1 MDKSRGPRYAASPRG
16 GLLPL
21 QQHFASCRVRRC
33 RPCCQFCECASR
45 IGSNLSNAAR
55 HTAPT
60 SPDHNSVWAQCI
72 RRLEEVLSESE
83 VGTWLRPLQAIQ
95 DDDRLELLAPNKPVM
110 DNVREQYLATI
121 SAVWG
126 EISGSE
132 NAQISIRIGSSARAA
147 SVPQADDSAGH
158 SPPRAH
164 AMGTGNKLDARY
176 TFEHFVEGKSNRIAR
191 AAAQKVSDT
200 PGVAYNPLLIYGGT
214 GLGKTHLMHS
224 VGNALIA
231 SGNKK
236 RVVYI
241 PAERFVNDMVSAV
254 RHNTMDAFKAF
265 YRSADALLIDDIH
278 FFAGKE
284 RTQEE
289 FFHTFNSLLEGK
301 QQIILTC
308 DRLPAELDQLDA
320 RLQNRFLW
328 GLSVAVDPPELETRV
343 AILMSKAEALDADL
357 PEDVAF
363 YIATRIRSN
372 VRELEG
378 ALNRLVHTAHF
389 TGDAIDIDF
398 TRQALRDILNVHERS
413 VTIEAIQRTVTEYF
427 GIRLAD
433 LSSKSRR
440 RAIARPRQIAMA
452 LAKQLTEKSL
462 PEIGDAFGGRDHTT
476 VLHACRTIAT
486 KRDEEPQI
494 RDDYNAL
501 HRTLSQ

>member
-1 MDKSRGPRYAASPRG
+1 MPT
-16 GLLPL
+16 
-21 QQHFASCRVRRC
+21 
-33 RPCCQFCECASR
+33 
-45 IGSNLSNAAR
+45 
-55 HTAPT
+55 TA
-60 SPDHNSVWAQCI
+60 DHNSAWTQCI
-72 RRLEEVLSESE
+72 HRLESVLSESE
-83 VGTWLRPLQAIQ
+83 VGTWLRPLQAIA
-95 DDDRLELLAPNKPVM
+95 DGDRLELLAPNKPVM

-132 NAQISIRIGSSARAA
+132 NAQISIRIGSSSHA
-147 SVPQADDSAGH
+147 STAPVADDQADFERSQSGGG
-158 SPPRAH
+158 RAP
-164 AMGTGNKLDARY
+164 AMGSGNKLDARY
-176 TFEHFVEGKSNRIAR
+176 TFENFVEGKSNRIAR
-191 AAAQKVSDT
+191 AAAQKVTDT

-231 SGNKK
+231 GGQKK

-241 PAERFVNDMVSAV
+241 PAERFVNDMVAAV

-343 AILMSKAEALDADL
+343 AILMSKAEALEADL

-389 TGDAIDIDF
+389 TGDDIDIDF

-413 VTIEAIQRTVTEYF
+413 VTIETIQRTVTEYF

-440 RAIARPRQIAMA
+440 RTIARPRQIAMA
-452 LAKQLTEKSL
+452 LAKELTEKSL

-476 VLHACRTIAT
+476 VLHACRTIAA